1 MKQKRENDQFDIWL
15 EASDWR
21 YSATIVGLSA
31 FLDFYKYEIEYELSD
46 DYLKFNEADIT
57 EERYLEF
64 AEDFFK
70 DQFKHKDLEQY
81 MYLDEWTEEQIK
93 EINELLRGNSIMKK
107 VFGKIKFDG
116 TNQEEMQKLI
126 QANRQTLIRETF
138 RNKSNLYKNFANTG
152 QLFKEPGTCCRLW
165 GYYVDGVRKTKSLAY
180 NFDVNTYVSRDDK
193 LFDFIPFAFWGD
205 REVFFVNASYSLK
218 ELVSINRRL
227 KDRIGRELENAKTS
241 IARKTL
247 FKTIQETSDF
257 LNYGAEVIVKQQ
269 DNEFFETMYIR
280 RESIKV
286 LQKIKV
292 YEPFCFSV
300 KVTENYYLDVQR
312 KVTECILNMVRVD
325 ELIEFFLKQ
334 TMRRDVK
341 SDNEYLISLFIQIN
355 TLICGGEEKLKQ
367 SMRVAYACAKKV
379 AADLPENKRA
389 SYRQKLTSA
398 VIFKDYDRCCQI
410 LLQLSNYTD
419 MTFDFVYDLFEDFEK
434 NKDIVYTFISA
445 LTTKKENNEQGGN
458 EK

>member
-1 MKQKRENDQFDIWL
+1 MKLKKENDPFDTWL

-21 YSATIVGLSA
+21 YSATIAGLSA

-46 DYLKFNEADIT
+46 DCLKFNEADIT

-64 AEDFFK
+64 AEVFYK
-70 DQFKHKDLEQY
+70 DQFKHKDLERY
-81 MYLDEWTEEQIK
+81 MCLEEWTEDQIK

-116 TNQEEMQKLI
+116 TNQEEIRELI
-126 QANRQTLIRETF
+126 EANRKELIRETF

-165 GYYVDGVRKTKSLAY
+165 GYYVDGGRKTKSLAY
-180 NFDVNTYVSRDDK
+180 NFDVNTFVSQDDK

-218 ELVSINRRL
+218 ELVSINKRL
-227 KDRIGRELENAKTS
+227 KDRIGRELESSKTN

-269 DNEFFETMYIR
+269 DNEFFETMYVR

-286 LQKIKV
+286 LQKLKV

-300 KVTENYYLDVQR
+300 KVTDNYYLDVQR

-334 TMRRDVK
+334 AMRRDVK
-341 SDNEYLISLFIQIN
+341 SDNEYLISLFIQMNI
-355 TLICGGEEKLKQ
+355 LICGGGEKMKQ
-367 SMRVAYACAKKV
+367 SMKGAYACAKKV
-379 AADLPENKRA
+379 AADLPENKRV

-410 LLQLSNYTD
+410 LLQLSNYTNIA
-419 MTFDFVYDLFEDFEK
+419 FDFVYDLFEDFEK
-434 NKDIVYTFISA
+434 NIDIVYTFINA
-445 LTTKKENNEQGGN
+445 LTPKRESNEQGGN
-458 EK
+458 EE